1 LVATEGS
8 VSGAVYRVP
17 PQAVRLGYVLDLH
30 VEVNATTRV
39 RIDEW
44 AEWCMCCGDNGFELP
59 PGRSKLYLFAPLPDK
74 KPASEDTNY
83 SAATR
88 AYERWHK
95 REAKRVDVYDVPD
108 RIVHCQGR
116 VLRIGYRSDK
126 WGQRG
131 KGHDYDHDFCERDG
145 LPPLLYTDTRD
156 VARARGAV
164 LVGGDMTIT
173 EEGIA

>member
-1 LVATEGS
+1 MTT
-8 VSGAVYRVP
+8 AVYRVP
-17 PQAVRLGYVLDLH
+17 PQTVRLGHVLDLH
-30 VEVNATTRV
+30 VEVNADTRV

-44 AEWCMCCGDNGFELP
+44 HTWLMCCGENGFDLQ
-59 PGRSKLYLFAPLPDK
+59 PGRAKLFLFAPMRDDSD
-74 KPASEDTNY
+74 ASERDR

-108 RIVHCQGR
+108 TFRHCQGR
-116 VLRIGYRSDK
+116 VLRIGYQSDK

-145 LPPLLYTDTRD
+145 LPPLLYTDVRD
-156 VARARGAV
+156 ISKARGAV
-164 LVGGDMTIT
+164 LVGGDMVIT
-173 EEGIA
+173 EGGIA